1 MTSVHVYFICR
12 LFDLNLRLNGIPQ
25 CPSAPFHV
33 PWRVELELGG
43 GAEGHGVVSVC
54 RCACRL
60 HFGLGS
66 HGRVN
71 SEIIQVVPTYLE
83 TAAAQ
88 RETCSKGCTPHEWVD
103 PRLPR
108 LRIIL
113 LGKYLVLGT
122 GGHQVGRL
130 TVPIRERVNELSRS
144 LFFQHQIG
152 QLHRF
157 RTEAAGLRSEFR
169 QVMASFASLH
179 SAHSGESGSSANSR
193 TGTFVRTPT

>member
-1 MTSVHVYFICR
+1 MACR
-12 LFDLNLRLNGIPQ
+12 VGT
-25 CPSAPFHV
+25 
-33 PWRVELELGG
+33 WGG
-43 GAEGHGVVSVC
+43 GPEGHGVVSVC

-169 QVMASFASLH
+169 QDKSWHRLHLFTPLTVVRAAVRQTVGLEHLYARQREYHLSMQFLFLDFRSLT
-179 SAHSGESGSSANSR
+179 APPA
-193 TGTFVRTPT
+193 VRR